1 MEVYLI
7 SIILFGCTFTG
18 ISSHRITSMIKF
30 FSSACTKQWL
40 MYLYAL
46 FYGSMKVRLIEGVP
60 TENWPGDH
68 IVTDHFVPGRS
79 RKHRAV
85 AHDRTCEIQRLLALS
100 WDSPCSAPN
109 DKEKN
114 THIQY
119 IYIYIY
125 IDLMC
130 ASYYIYNKCIY
141 IYTYYYYSHYY
152 YYLLLLVL
160 LWLLFYYHYIIIKIL
175 FSLLLLLLSLL

>member
-100 WDSPCSAPN
+100 
-109 DKEKN
+109 
-114 THIQY
+114 
-119 IYIYIY
+119 
-125 IDLMC
+125 
-130 ASYYIYNKCIY
+130 
-141 IYTYYYYSHYY
+141 
-152 YYLLLLVL
+152 
-160 LWLLFYYHYIIIKIL
+160 
-175 FSLLLLLLSLL
+175 